1 MNNGK
6 RQTDGFLRR
15 LNDWIDGEP
24 SRSKSVYTAAGQAR
38 LHRRSRTAH
47 DAAKGDMQRNTER
60 FLHLYRVC
68 AVIICVCIVLVLMY
82 TVFHLPLFGAEN
94 TPASNEVVERYI
106 EKGVAETGAV
116 NFVTG
121 MILDYRAFD
130 TFGESSVLFLAVT
143 CVLILLLRDK
153 NNSND
158 EEDAITMHEFIIER
172 DTQDLI
178 LQKIVS
184 LVMPCIL
191 LFGVYIVLN
200 GHISP
205 GGGFS
210 GGAIMGSGLIVYG
223 ASFGVMQVRSFFNR
237 RTFKTVTSAA
247 LLTYAASKAYA
258 FFTGANG
265 LDSHIPLGQP
275 GAILSSGLILVLD
288 ICVGA
293 IVACTMYGFYALF
306 ARGRM

>member
-1 MNNGK
+1 MSK
-6 RQTDGFLRR
+6 KMDFIKKLC
-15 LNDWIDGEP
+15 DWVDGEP
-24 SRSKSVYTAAGQAR
+24 THCRSVYTAAGGRERIRRNVVIRKHDR
-38 LHRRSRTAH
+38 LDTQH
-47 DAAKGDMQRNTER
+47 NTER
-60 FLHLYRVC
+60 FLHFYNAC
-68 AVIICVCIVLVLMY
+68 AVLICVCIVVILMY
-82 TVFHLPLFGAEN
+82 TVFRLPLFGSPN
-94 TPASNEVVERYI
+94 NPVNNEVVERYV
-106 EKGVAETGAV
+106 EKGIEETGAV
-116 NFVTG
+116 NFVSG

-158 EEDAITMHEFIIER
+158 EEDAITVHEFIIER
-172 DTQDLI
+172 DTQDPI

-191 LFGVYIVLN
+191 LFGVYVVLN

-223 ASFGVMQVRSFFNR
+223 ASFGVMQVRNFFNR
-237 RTFKTVTSAA
+237 KTFKVITSTA

-265 LDSHIPLGQP
+265 LDSHIPLGTP

-288 ICVGA
+288 ICVGSV
-293 IVACTMYGFYALF
+293 VACTMYGFYALF
-306 ARGRM
+306 ARGRL